1 MTNSHLP
8 FTPLKVDELG
18 WSRFLQLWSDHVLDL
33 VKQLDYN
40 LSPITQEAIALGY
53 LGYPGA
59 SAQEIATAEERL
71 DRTLPDSYKQFL
83 RVSNGW
89 RQMAMYAED
98 CRMFAV
104 DEIDLFRYTHPDAV
118 DGWLRAIP
126 TGYDS
131 FRTPDDKYF
140 IYGAEQDASTLRD
153 EYVATAY
160 AISELID
167 AAIYLLNPMVITP
180 DGEWEAWYFGY
191 ALAGAYRYRSFQE
204 MMEAEYLRIVT
215 DLREMIRYTA
225 ELGKQTLNKTGVE
238 PDTLGFVP

>member
-1 MTNSHLP
+1 M
-8 FTPLKVDELG
+8 
-18 WSRFLQLWSDHVLDL
+18 LDL
-33 VKQLDYN
+33 VKQLDYD
-40 LSPITQEAIALGY
+40 PPPMEQEAITLGY

-59 SAQEIATAEERL
+59 SVAEIAAAEKRL
-71 DRTLPDSYKQFL
+71 DRTLPDSYKAFL

-89 RQMAMYAED
+89 RQLFMDADD

-104 DEIDLFRYTHPDAV
+104 HEVELFRYTHPDAV

-140 IYGAEQDASTLRD
+140 VYGVEQDSLTLRD

-191 ALAGAYRYRSFQE
+191 KLPGAYRYRSFQE
-204 MMEAEYLRIVT
+204 IMEAEYLRIVSS
-215 DLREMIRYTA
+215 LQEMIRYSK
-225 ELGKQTLNKTGVE
+225 ELGKQT
-238 PDTLGFVP
+238 